1 MAFDYYGT
9 KYRATELREH
19 ATVLEAFKNTILSMQ
34 SSVRDS
40 WKSAMVP
47 QIDMLFGDVERKCN
61 EVFAHLHNVA
71 GYIDKA
77 AEDIKNEEIAAQQ
90 QWEEQQRAL
99 QQAQQQAQQQIAEP
113 VVVEEKAKPDT
124 KTGKKTTKSKK
135 SKGKKS
141 SKKG

>member
-1 MAFDYYGT
+1 MGFDYYGT

-19 ATVLEAFKNTILSMQ
+19 ATVLNTFKNTILSMQ
-34 SSVRDS
+34 NSVRDS

-77 AEDIKNEEIAAQQ
+77 AEDIRNEEIAAHQK
-90 QWEEQQRAL
+90 WEEQQRAL
-99 QQAQQQAQQQIAEP
+99 QQAQQEQQAQQIAEQ
-113 VVVEEKAKPDT
+113 VVVEEKAKPVT
-124 KTGKKTTKSKK
+124 KTSKKNTKSKN
-135 SKGKKS
+135 
-141 SKKG
+141 